1 MRSLKGT
8 IEMNEKFREKIRRIL
23 FECDKCPVCVVYDVL
38 MKELSKVADE
48 AYSQGYADGKRD
60 GGLDCGELLSEMAAD
75 DRID

>member
-1 MRSLKGT
+1 
-8 IEMNEKFREKIRRIL
+8 MNEKFREKIGRIL

-38 MKELSKVADE
+38 MKELSGVVDE

-60 GGLDCGELLSEMAAD
+60 AGLECGELLSEMAAD

>member
-38 MKELSKVADE
+38 MKELSAVADE
-48 AYSQGYADGKRD
+48 G
-60 GGLDCGELLSEMAAD
+60 
-75 DRID
+75 